1 MPNTVRRASI
11 SSELAQKIIEA
22 ADAAALAT
30 DKRFGISVVDESGHL
45 KAFLRQ
51 DGAKL
56 ITLQVSQDKAYTA
69 AASQLS
75 TEQWSENLKKDEV
88 IGNGAPTGIARLVA
102 LGGGLPIVI
111 DGEVVGAIGVSGGH
125 WTDDVKIAE
134 AGLTVVS

>member
-1 MPNTVRRASI
+1 MSDVVRRASV
-11 SSELAQKIIEA
+11 SSELAQKIIQA
-22 ADAAALAT
+22 AATAALAG

-69 AASQLS
+69 VASQLS
-75 TEQWSENLKKDEV
+75 TEQWSENLRKDEV

-102 LGGGLPIVI
+102 LGGGLPIVV

-134 AGLTVVS
+134 AGLAVLG

>member
-1 MPNTVRRASI
+1 MSDVVRRASV
-11 SSELAQKIIEA
+11 SSELAQKIIQA
-22 ADAAALAT
+22 AATAALAG

-69 AASQLS
+69 VASQLS
-75 TEQWSENLKKDEV
+75 TEQWSENLRKDEV
-88 IGNGAPTGIARLVA
+88 VGNGAPTGIARLVA
-102 LGGGLPIVI
+102 LGGGLPIVV

-134 AGLTVVS
+134 AGLAVLG

>member
-1 MPNTVRRASI
+1 MPNVTRRASI

-56 ITLQVSQDKAYTA
+56 VTLQVSQDKAYTA
-69 AASQLS
+69 VSTGAS
-75 TEQWSENLKKDEV
+75 TEQWSENLTKDEV
-88 IGNGAPTGIARLVA
+88 VGNGAPTGIARLVA

-111 DGEVVGAIGVSGGH
+111 DGELAGAVGVSGGH

-134 AGLTVVS
+134 AGLAVLD